1 MKKFSI
7 MTAAAFLLPILAA
20 YGGGKTDAQAPGD
33 GGPVTVKFANYALQE
48 AGYTEFWEG
57 VKAGFE
63 KKHPNVTIEWV
74 TAPYGEITNQVINM
88 AGGGDKV
95 DLLFGEIDWV
105 PTLEDAGLSVPVDT
119 VLSSSYLADF
129 YPNILDGFKINGKIY
144 GIPLYISP
152 YVLYYNKDIF
162 RKAGLDPEQPPKTYD
177 EMLRMAEKIASLK
190 SDDGNKIYPF
200 GQTTASV
207 PVSGASLTAMVY
219 NFGGKVLSDEG
230 KLSVDND
237 GFRRAFETLQ
247 TLQKAGWNPENARL
261 KDLRNLFALGQLA
274 MYYDQ
279 SWGFNGVQSINPNA
293 ASFTASAPPLAG
305 GIGKGES
312 ILQSHC
318 FILMDNGPAR
328 RDALRQLVEYI
339 ITEEVLGN
347 YMSVITPAYP
357 AKKSMSN
364 MTAITQSNVLKG
376 AAGSIDKAMPVPFI
390 PTQGELNLELCTLAQ
405 AVTVGGTDLNAA
417 ITRFKNAVAALA
429 P

>member
-1 MKKFSI
+1 MYKKICGSI
-7 MTAAAFLLPILAA
+7 LVLLFLTLPVW
-20 YGGGKTDAQAPGD
+20 GGGKTDAPAA
-33 GGPVTVKFANYALQE
+33 GGPVTLKFANYAILE

-63 KKHPNVTIEWV
+63 KKYPDITIEWV

-95 DLLFGEIDWV
+95 DLLFGEIDWI
-105 PTLEDAGLSVPVDT
+105 PTLEDSGLAAPVDT
-119 VLSSSYLADF
+119 VLSSSYLSDF
-129 YPNILDGFKINGKIY
+129 YPNILEGFKINGKIY
-144 GIPLYISP
+144 GVPLYISP

-162 RKAGLDPEQPPKTYD
+162 KKAGLNPDQPPKTYD
-177 EMLRMAEKIASLK
+177 EMLGMAEKIAPLT

-207 PVSGASLTAMVY
+207 PVSGSSLTAMVY
-219 NFGGKVLSDEG
+219 NFGGKVLADDG

-237 GFRRAFETLQ
+237 GFRQAFEILQ
-247 TLQKAGWNPENARL
+247 RLQKAGWNPENARL

-279 SWGFNGVQSINPNA
+279 SWGFNGVQSINPASA
-293 ASFTASAPPLAG
+293 AFTASAPPLSG
-305 GIGKGES
+305 GDGKGDS

-318 FILMDNGPAR
+318 FILVDNGPAR
-328 RDALRQLVEYI
+328 REALRQLVEYV

-347 YMSVITPAYP
+347 YMSNITPAYP
-357 AKKSMSN
+357 AKKSMSA

-376 AAGSIDKAMPVPFI
+376 AAGSINNARAVPFI
-390 PTQGELNLELCTLAQ
+390 PAIGDLNLELCTLAQ

-417 ITRFKNAVAALA
+417 ILRFKNAAAAFA

>member
-1 MKKFSI
+1 MKKLI
-7 MTAAAFLLPILAA
+7 ITTAALLLLGFAV
-20 YGGGKTDAQAPGD
+20 YGGGKTDTSAPAG
-33 GGPVTVKFANYALQE
+33 GGPVTLKFANYALLE

-63 KKHPNVTIEWV
+63 KKHPNIIIEWV

-95 DLLFGEIDWV
+95 DLLFGEISWV
-105 PTLEDAGLSVPVDT
+105 PTLEDAGLAAPVDT
-119 VLSSSYLADF
+119 VLSSSYLSDF
-129 YPNILDGFKINGKIY
+129 YPNILDGHKINGKIY
-144 GIPLYISP
+144 GVPLYISP
-152 YVLYYNKDIF
+152 YVLYYNKEIF
-162 RKAGLDPEQPPKTYD
+162 KKAGLNPDQPPKTYD
-177 EMLRMAEKIASLK
+177 EMMAAAEKIASLK

-207 PVSGASLTAMVY
+207 SVSGSSLTAMVY
-219 NFGGKVLSDEG
+219 NFGGKVLADDG

-237 GFRRAFETLQ
+237 GFRQAFETLQ
-247 TLQKAGWNPENARL
+247 RLQKLGWNPENAKL

-293 ASFTASAPPLAG
+293 AAFTASAPPLSG
-305 GIGKGES
+305 GSGKGDS

-328 RDALRQLVEYI
+328 REALRQLVEYI
-339 ITEEVLGN
+339 ITEEVLGD
-347 YMSVITPAYP
+347 YMSKITPAYP
-357 AKKSMSN
+357 AKKSMSG
-364 MTAITQSNVLKG
+364 MTAITQNNVLKG
-376 AAGSIDKAMPVPFI
+376 AAGSINNALPVPFI
-390 PTQGELNLELCTLAQ
+390 PAMGDLNLELCTLAQ
-405 AVTVGGTDLNAA
+405 AVTVGNTDLNIALS
-417 ITRFKNAVAALA
+417 RFKNAAMSFA

>member
-1 MKKFSI
+1 MKKLII
-7 MTAAAFLLPILAA
+7 MAAALLLPLLAVYA
-20 YGGGKTDAQAPGD
+20 GGKSDAPAPAG
-33 GGPVTVKFANYALQE
+33 GGPVTVKFANYALLE

-63 KKHPNVTIEWV
+63 KKYPAVTIEWV

-95 DLLFGEIDWV
+95 DLLFGEVGWV

-129 YPNILDGFKINGKIY
+129 YPNILDGHKINGKIY

-152 YVLYYNKDIF
+152 YVLYYNTEIF
-162 RKAGLDPEQPPKTYD
+162 KKAGLNPGQPPKTYD
-177 EMLRMAEKIASLK
+177 EMLAAAEKIAPLK

-207 PVSGASLTAMVY
+207 PVSGSSLTAMVY
-219 NFGGKVLSDEG
+219 NFGGKVLGDNG

-237 GFRRAFETLQ
+237 GFRQAFEMLQ
-247 TLQKAGWNPENARL
+247 RLQKAGWNPENAKL

-293 ASFTASAPPLAG
+293 ASFTASAPPLSG
-305 GIGKGES
+305 GNGKGDS

-328 RDALRQLVEYI
+328 REALRQLVEYI
-339 ITEEVLGN
+339 ITEEVLGD
-347 YMSVITPAYP
+347 YMSRITPAYP
-357 AKKSMSN
+357 AKKSMSG
-364 MTAITQSNVLKG
+364 MTAITRSNVLKG
-376 AAGSIDKAMPVPFI
+376 AAGSIDKALPVPFI
-390 PTQGELNLELCTLAQ
+390 PAMGDLNLELCTLAQ
-405 AVTVGGTDLNAA
+405 AVTVGGADLNAA
-417 ITRFKNAVAALA
+417 LTRFKSAAVAFA

>member
-1 MKKFSI
+1 MKKI
-7 MTAAAFLLPILAA
+7 IILAAAVLLPVFSA
-20 YGGGKTDAQAPGD
+20 YGGGKTDASASAG
-33 GGPVTVKFANYALQE
+33 GGPVTVKFANYALLE

-57 VKAGFE
+57 IKAGFE
-63 KKHPNVTIEWV
+63 KRYPNLKIEWV

-105 PTLEDAGLSVPVDT
+105 PTLEDSGLSVPVDT

-129 YPNILDGFKINGKIY
+129 YPNILDGHKVNGKVY

-152 YVLYYNKDIF
+152 YILYYNKDIF
-162 RKAGLDPEQPPKTYD
+162 RKAGLDPDQPPKTYD
-177 EMLRMAEKIASLK
+177 EMLRMAEKIAVLK

-207 PVSGASLTAMVY
+207 PVSGSSLTAMVY
-219 NFGGKVLSDEG
+219 NFGGKVLAEDG

-237 GFRRAFETLQ
+237 GFRQTFETLQ
-247 TLQKAGWNPENARL
+247 RLQKAGWNPENARL

-279 SWGFNGVQSINPNA
+279 SWGFNGVQSINPDA
-293 ASFTASAPPLAG
+293 ASFTASAPPLLG
-305 GIGKGES
+305 GGGTGDS
-312 ILQSHC
+312 ILQAHC
-318 FILMDNGPAR
+318 FMLMDNGPAR
-328 RDALRQLVEYI
+328 REALRQLVEYI
-339 ITEEVLGN
+339 ITEEVLGD
-347 YMSVITPAYP
+347 YMSRITPAYP
-357 AKKSMSN
+357 AKKSMSG

-376 AAGSIDKAMPVPFI
+376 AAGSIGKALPVPFI
-390 PTQGELNLELCTLAQ
+390 SAQGDLNLELCTLAQ
-405 AVTVGGTDLNAA
+405 AVTVGGVDLNAA
-417 ITRFKNAVAALA
+417 VLRFKNAAAAFA